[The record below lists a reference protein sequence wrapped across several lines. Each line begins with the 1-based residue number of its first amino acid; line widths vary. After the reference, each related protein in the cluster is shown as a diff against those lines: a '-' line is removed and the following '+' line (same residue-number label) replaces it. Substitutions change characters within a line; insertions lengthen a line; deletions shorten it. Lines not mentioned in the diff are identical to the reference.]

1 MKSTPQIA
9 VVGAGIVGICSAF
22 FLQKNGFQVT
32 LLDKKEPGSMTSFGH
47 ACTFADYA
55 NVPVNSPD
63 LFRDIPS
70 MLLRSDG
77 PLAVDFFHV
86 LKNINWTTKFLQ
98 NCTTKKVEYISKSL
112 GNLLNNSSISYDEIF
127 TDVKVSEYIKN
138 EEALYLYQ
146 NETEFLKAKTTNEL
160 RQKNG
165 VRIKTLSKNKILDL
179 EPSLAPV
186 FFNGQIF
193 IGSRHTTNPSMI
205 SKRIF
210 ETFINNGGEFIQSHV
225 DDLIVEDGCV
235 NVNLNNNNH
244 KFEKVIICAGAW
256 SNNLSKKIGESFP
269 LDTERGYH
277 VMFNNHGLI
286 NRPVGW
292 SQSGF
297 YLVQLEE
304 GLRAAGT
311 VEIAGL
317 SKPENKK
324 RIQMIESQARR
335 LLPQLNEVKS
345 TWLGFRPTL
354 PDSLPVIGPSKKN
367 KNIIYAFGHQHI
379 GWTLGAVTGKII
391 NSICNDRVPNINIQ
405 PFSPSRFN

>member
-86 LKNINWTTKFLQ
+86 LKNLNWTIKFLQ

-112 GNLLNNSSISYDEIF
+112 GNIFNNASNRYYEIF

-165 VRIKTLSKNKILDL
+165 VRIKTLSKAEILDL
-179 EPSLAPV
+179 EPNLAPV
-186 FFNGQIF
+186 FYNGQIF

-225 DDLIVEDGCV
+225 DDLIVEDGSV
-235 NVNLNNNNH
+235 NVNLDNNNH

-354 PDSLPVIGPSKKN
+354 PDSLPVIGPSKRN

-391 NSICNDRVPNINIQ
+391 NSICNDRVPNINIE

>member
-86 LKNINWTTKFLQ
+86 LKNLNWTTKFLQ

-112 GNLLNNSSISYDEIF
+112 GNLLNNASISYDEIF

-165 VRIKTLSKNKILDL
+165 VRIKTLSKTKILDL

-225 DDLIVEDGCV
+225 DDLIVEDGSV

-286 NRPVGW
+286 NRPIGW

-297 YLVQLEE
+297 YLVQLKE

-317 SKPENKK
+317 DKPENKK
-324 RIQMIESQARR
+324 RIKMIESQARR

-354 PDSLPVIGPSKKN
+354 PDSLPVIGPSKRN

-391 NSICNDRVPNINIQ
+391 NSICNERVPNINIE

>member
-86 LKNINWTTKFLQ
+86 LKNLNWTTKFLQ

-112 GNLLNNSSISYDEIF
+112 GNLLNNASISYDEIF

-165 VRIKTLSKNKILDL
+165 VRIKTLSKTEILDL

-225 DDLIVEDGCV
+225 DDLIAEDGSV
-235 NVNLNNNNH
+235 DIKLNNNNH

-391 NSICNDRVPNINIQ
+391 NSICNERVPNINIE

>member
-86 LKNINWTTKFLQ
+86 LKNLNWTTKFLQ

-112 GNLLNNSSISYDEIF
+112 GNLLNNASISYDEIF

-165 VRIKTLSKNKILDL
+165 VRIKTLSKTEILDL

-225 DDLIVEDGCV
+225 DDLIVEDGSV

-391 NSICNDRVPNINIQ
+391 NSICNDRVPNINIE

>member
-354 PDSLPVIGPSKKN
+354 PDSLPVIGPSKRN

-391 NSICNDRVPNINIQ
+391 NSICNDRVPNINIE

>member
-225 DDLIVEDGCV
+225 DDLTAEDDSV
-235 NVNLNNNNH
+235 NLNLNNNNH

-286 NRPVGW
+286 NRPIGW

-391 NSICNDRVPNINIQ
+391 NSICNDRVPNINIE

>member
-225 DDLIVEDGCV
+225 DDLTAEDDSV
-235 NVNLNNNNH
+235 NLNLNNNNH

-391 NSICNDRVPNINIQ
+391 NSICNDRVPNINIE

>member
-1 MKSTPQIA
+1 MKSKPQIA

-55 NVPVNSPD
+55 SVPVNSPD

-225 DDLIVEDGCV
+225 DDLIAEDGSV
-235 NVNLNNNNH
+235 DIKLNNNNH
-244 KFEKVIICAGAW
+244 KFKKVIICAGAW

-391 NSICNDRVPNINIQ
+391 NSICNDRVPNINIE

>member
-86 LKNINWTTKFLQ
+86 LKNLNWTTKFLQ

-269 LDTERGYH
+269 LDSERGYH

>member
-165 VRIKTLSKNKILDL
+165 VRIKTLSKAEILDL

-225 DDLIVEDGCV
+225 DDLTAEDDSV
-235 NVNLNNNNH
+235 NLNLNNNNH

-354 PDSLPVIGPSKKN
+354 PDSLPVIGPSKRN

-391 NSICNDRVPNINIQ
+391 NSICNERVPNINIE

>member
-225 DDLIVEDGCV
+225 DDLIVEDDSV

-354 PDSLPVIGPSKKN
+354 PDSLPVIGPSKRN

-391 NSICNDRVPNINIQ
+391 NSICNDRVPNINIE

>member
-225 DDLIVEDGCV
+225 DDLTAEDDSV
-235 NVNLNNNNH
+235 NLNLNNNNH